1 MELLL
6 KDHVMREIQEDR
18 ETSLRCYEDK
28 PTRDIVNFCY
38 DCIEKAIN
46 DLPQD
51 YPRNTDEVERWIPVT
66 EKMPEEHNSI
76 FAKWKG
82 TEHWSNAMFEKR
94 SDEVLVTVEYPDG
107 TRVTEATYTID
118 GKWKMIAK
126 VLGGTVIAWKP
137 FPEPYKEK
145 GKK

>member
-1 MELLL
+1 MERLS
-6 KDHVMREIQEDR
+6 KNHVMREIQEDR

-51 YPRNTDEVERWIPVT
+51 YPRNTDEVERRIPVT

-137 FPEPYKEK
+137 FPEPYKEN
-145 GKK
+145 

>member
-1 MELLL
+1 
-6 KDHVMREIQEDR
+6 
-18 ETSLRCYEDK
+18 
-28 PTRDIVNFCY
+28 
-38 DCIEKAIN
+38 
-46 DLPQD
+46 
-51 YPRNTDEVERWIPVT
+51 
-66 EKMPEEHNSI
+66 MPEEYNSI

-137 FPEPYKEK
+137 FPEPYKEN
-145 GKK
+145 

>member
-1 MELLL
+1 
-6 KDHVMREIQEDR
+6 
-18 ETSLRCYEDK
+18 
-28 PTRDIVNFCY
+28 
-38 DCIEKAIN
+38 
-46 DLPQD
+46 
-51 YPRNTDEVERWIPVT
+51 
-66 EKMPEEHNSI
+66 MPEEHNSI

-137 FPEPYKEK
+137 FLNRIRRIDKMSRISTNPF
-145 GKK
+145 

>member
-1 MELLL
+1 MERLS
-6 KDHVMREIQEDR
+6 KNHVMREIQEDR

-107 TRVTEATYTID
+107 TRVTEAT
-118 GKWKMIAK
+118 
-126 VLGGTVIAWKP
+126 
-137 FPEPYKEK
+137 
-145 GKK
+145 

>member
-66 EKMPEEHNSI
+66 EKMPEEHKFYI
-76 FAKWKG
+76 C
-82 TEHWSNAMFEKR
+82 
-94 SDEVLVTVEYPDG
+94 
-107 TRVTEATYTID
+107 
-118 GKWKMIAK
+118 KMERHRTLEQCN
-126 VLGGTVIAWKP
+126 V
-137 FPEPYKEK
+137 
-145 GKK
+145 

>member
-1 MELLL
+1 MERLS
-6 KDHVMREIQEDR
+6 KNHVMREIQEDR

-66 EKMPEEHNSI
+66 EKMPEEHNYLGRLYARCSGI
-76 FAKWKG
+76 CGWLY
-82 TEHWSNAMFEKR
+82 EFESTISTWR
-94 SDEVLVTVEYPDG
+94 YIMGERNLVLVS
-107 TRVTEATYTID
+107 
-118 GKWKMIAK
+118 M
-126 VLGGTVIAWKP
+126 LGLWYG
-137 FPEPYKEK
+137 YRR
-145 GKK
+145 GML

>member
-51 YPRNTDEVERWIPVT
+51 YPRNTDEPPVC
-66 EKMPEEHNSI
+66 KH
-76 FAKWKG
+76 
-82 TEHWSNAMFEKR
+82 
-94 SDEVLVTVEYPDG
+94 EYQ
-107 TRVTEATYTID
+107 TCISVH
-118 GKWKMIAK
+118 
-126 VLGGTVIAWKP
+126 GGSRRNDTQ
-137 FPEPYKEK
+137 
-145 GKK
+145 

>member
-51 YPRNTDEVERWIPVT
+51 YPGNTYEVERWIPVT

-82 TEHWSNAMFEKR
+82 TEHWSDAMFEKR
-94 SDEVLVTVEYPDG
+94 SN
-107 TRVTEATYTID
+107 EAY
-118 GKWKMIAK
+118 
-126 VLGGTVIAWKP
+126 L
-137 FPEPYKEK
+137 F
-145 GKK
+145 